1 MKINSIIDLVK
12 DLDTSRQ
19 TKNLNKLLIRIL
31 LHLQVE
37 FSTFISNAMTN
48 FIERIKSY
56 SKRKDAADMAI
67 RAWKSDNKKVYA
79 DFCKRMDAVAKG
91 NMSVLMDMYLMM
103 RDCVPPEALM
113 MYNWLSDFV
122 NVKDV
127 SDIANQQWAGQYTET
142 IARCITNKRL
152 WIGINVKT
160 GMVELLTSPKSGL
173 LMVHSETSIEIWNH
187 LPLEMRT
194 YLTEQLDLLMRN
206 SKGCFLLSKL
216 KKKMVYQF
224 LTYISQIVFLSHAV
238 FIGGF
243 MANLYDRVMEKKKDL
258 AYCMYYFVV
267 FDHGLLR
274 MTKLFNR
281 LLNSEEVDHGD
292 ILLAKSCVTMLANRS
307 IEMGAE
313 TKADWEDT
321 IEDCTPEIWK
331 EVMFALRK
339 VKGRRGNRKVIQ
351 SLDDILWGGKERI
364 KQGIRLFLEENTED
378 ISLAYLLQSLVKSGK
393 IKAST
398 RYMTFHRAIEQF
410 SQRHY
415 GHDIPQ
421 KRYGEIKELTL
432 NSPQRGS
439 SYTKAK
445 RIIDRWTDYFANNG

>member
-1 MKINSIIDLVK
+1 MI
-12 DLDTSRQ
+12 
-19 TKNLNKLLIRIL
+19 
-31 LHLQVE
+31 
-37 FSTFISNAMTN
+37 N

-56 SKRKDAADMAI
+56 SKRKDTADMAI
-67 RAWKSDNKKVYA
+67 RAWKSANEEAYA
-79 DFCKRMDAVAKG
+79 NFCKRIDAVAKG
-91 NMSVLMDMYLMM
+91 NISVMMDMYLMM

-122 NVKDV
+122 NGKDV
-127 SDIANQQWAGQYTET
+127 SDIANQQWAGQYTKT
-142 IARCITNKRL
+142 IARCITNKCL

-160 GMVELLTSPKSGL
+160 GTVELFPSPKSGL
-173 LMVHSETSIEIWNH
+173 LMVHSETPIEIWNR
-187 LPLEMRT
+187 LPQGVRS
-194 YLTEQLDLLMRN
+194 YLIGQLDMFMRN
-206 SKGCFLLSKL
+206 SKGCYLLSKL
-216 KKKMVYQF
+216 ERKMVYQF
-224 LTYISQIVFLSHAV
+224 LTYISQIVFLFHAV

-243 MANLYDRVMEKKKDL
+243 MANLYDRVMEKKEDL
-258 AYCMYYFVV
+258 VYCMYYFVV
-267 FDHGLLR
+267 FDHGLSR
-274 MTKLFNR
+274 MAKLLNR

-292 ILLAKSCVTMLANRS
+292 MLLVKSCVTMLANRS
-307 IEMGAE
+307 IEMGTE

-321 IEDCTPEIWK
+321 IEGCTPEFWK

-351 SLDDILWGGKERI
+351 SLDDILLGDKERI

-378 ISLAYLLQSLVKSGK
+378 ISLAYLLKSLVKSGK

-432 NSPQRGS
+432 NSPQRGN

-445 RIIDRWTDYFANNG
+445 RMIDQWTDFFINNG

>member
-1 MKINSIIDLVK
+1 
-12 DLDTSRQ
+12 
-19 TKNLNKLLIRIL
+19 
-31 LHLQVE
+31 
-37 FSTFISNAMTN
+37 MTN

-243 MANLYDRVMEKKKDL
+243 MANLYDRVMEKKEDL
-258 AYCMYYFVV
+258 AYCMYHFVV
-267 FDHGLLR
+267 FDHGLSR
-274 MTKLFNR
+274 MAKLLNR

-292 ILLAKSCVTMLANRS
+292 MLLIKSCVTLLVNRS
-307 IEMGAE
+307 VEMGTE

-321 IEDCTPEIWK
+321 IEGCTPEIWK

-351 SLDDILWGGKERI
+351 SLDDILSGDKERI
-364 KQGIRLFLEENTED
+364 KQGILLFLEENTED

>member
-1 MKINSIIDLVK
+1 MI
-12 DLDTSRQ
+12 
-19 TKNLNKLLIRIL
+19 
-31 LHLQVE
+31 
-37 FSTFISNAMTN
+37 N

-56 SKRKDAADMAI
+56 SKRKDTADMAI
-67 RAWKSDNKKVYA
+67 RAWKSANEEAYA
-79 DFCKRMDAVAKG
+79 NFCKRIDAVAKG
-91 NMSVLMDMYLMM
+91 NISVMMDMYLMM

-122 NVKDV
+122 NGKDV

-142 IARCITNKRL
+142 IARCITNMRL

-160 GMVELLTSPKSGL
+160 GTVELLTSPKSGL
-173 LMVHSETSIEIWNH
+173 LMVHSETPIEIWNH
-187 LPLEMRT
+187 LSLELKS
-194 YLTEQLDLLMRN
+194 YLIGQLDMFMRN
-206 SKGCFLLSKL
+206 SKGCRLFSKL
-216 KKKMVYQF
+216 ERKMVYQF
-224 LTYISQIVFLSHAV
+224 LAYIFQIVFLSHAV

-243 MANLYDRVMEKKKDL
+243 MANLYDRVMEKKEDL

-267 FDHGLLR
+267 FDHGLSR
-274 MTKLFNR
+274 MAKLLNR
-281 LLNSEEVDHGD
+281 LLNSDEVDSGD
-292 ILLAKSCVTMLANRS
+292 MLLVKSCVTMLVNGS

-321 IEDCTPEIWK
+321 VERCNPEIWK

-339 VKGRRGNRKVIQ
+339 IKGKRGNKKVIQ
-351 SLDDILWGGKERI
+351 SLDDILVGDKERI
-364 KQGIRLFLEENTED
+364 KQGVRLFLEENTED
-378 ISLAYLLQSLVKSGK
+378 ISLAYLLRSLVKSGK

-398 RYMTFHRAIEQF
+398 KYMTFHRAIEQF

-432 NSPQRGS
+432 NGPQMGN

-445 RIIDRWTDYFANNG
+445 RIIDRWTDYFINNG

>member
-1 MKINSIIDLVK
+1 MI
-12 DLDTSRQ
+12 
-19 TKNLNKLLIRIL
+19 
-31 LHLQVE
+31 
-37 FSTFISNAMTN
+37 N

-56 SKRKDAADMAI
+56 SKRKDTADMAI
-67 RAWKSDNKKVYA
+67 RAWKSANEEAYA
-79 DFCKRMDAVAKG
+79 NFCKRIDAVAKG
-91 NMSVLMDMYLMM
+91 NISVMMDMYLMM

-122 NVKDV
+122 NGKDV
-127 SDIANQQWAGQYTET
+127 SDIANQQWAGQYTKT
-142 IARCITNKRL
+142 IARCITNKCL

-160 GMVELLTSPKSGL
+160 GTVELFPSPKSGL
-173 LMVHSETSIEIWNH
+173 LMVHSETPIEIWNR
-187 LPLEMRT
+187 LPQGVRS
-194 YLTEQLDLLMRN
+194 YLIGQLDMFMRN
-206 SKGCFLLSKL
+206 SKGCYLLSKL
-216 KKKMVYQF
+216 ERKMVYQF
-224 LTYISQIVFLSHAV
+224 LTYISQIVFLSHTV

-243 MANLYDRVMEKKKDL
+243 MANLYDRVMEKKEDL

-267 FDHGLLR
+267 FDHGLSR
-274 MTKLFNR
+274 MAKLLNR

-292 ILLAKSCVTMLANRS
+292 MLLVKSCVTLLVNGS
-307 IEMGAE
+307 IEMGTE
-313 TKADWEDT
+313 TKADWENT
-321 IEDCTPEIWK
+321 AERCTSEIWK

-351 SLDDILWGGKERI
+351 SLDDILLGDKERI

-378 ISLAYLLQSLVKSGK
+378 ISLAYLLKSLVKSGK

-432 NSPQRGS
+432 NSPQRGN

-445 RIIDRWTDYFANNG
+445 RMIDQWTDFFINNG

>member
-1 MKINSIIDLVK
+1 MI
-12 DLDTSRQ
+12 
-19 TKNLNKLLIRIL
+19 
-31 LHLQVE
+31 
-37 FSTFISNAMTN
+37 N

-56 SKRKDAADMAI
+56 SKRKDAADMII

-91 NMSVLMDMYLMM
+91 NMSVLIDMYQMM
-103 RDCVPPEALM
+103 RDCTPPEALM

-122 NVKDV
+122 NGKDV
-127 SDIANQQWAGQYTET
+127 SDIANQQWVGQYTET
-142 IARCITNKRL
+142 IARCIINKRL

-160 GMVELLTSPKSGL
+160 GTVELLTSPKFGL
-173 LMVHSETSIEIWNH
+173 LMVHSETPIEIWNR
-187 LPLEMRT
+187 LPQELRS
-194 YLTEQLDLLMRN
+194 YLIGQLDMFMRN
-206 SKGCFLLSKL
+206 SKGCYLLSKL
-216 KKKMVYQF
+216 ERKMVYQF
-224 LTYISQIVFLSHAV
+224 LTYISQIIFLSHAV

-243 MANLYDRVMEKKKDL
+243 MANLYDRVMEKKEDL
-258 AYCMYYFVV
+258 AYCMYHFVV
-267 FDHGLLR
+267 FDHGLSR
-274 MTKLFNR
+274 MTKLLNR
-281 LLNSEEVDHGD
+281 LLNSEEVNHGD
-292 ILLAKSCVTMLANRS
+292 MLLVKSCVTLLVNRS
-307 IEMGAE
+307 VEIGTE
-313 TKADWEDT
+313 TKADWENT
-321 IEDCTPEIWK
+321 VERCTPEICK

-351 SLDDILWGGKERI
+351 SLDDILLGDKERI
-364 KQGIRLFLEENTED
+364 KQDILLFLEENTED
-378 ISLAYLLQSLVKSGK
+378 ISLAYLLKSLVKSGK

-445 RIIDRWTDYFANNG
+445 RIIDRWTDYFISNG

>member
-1 MKINSIIDLVK
+1 MI
-12 DLDTSRQ
+12 
-19 TKNLNKLLIRIL
+19 
-31 LHLQVE
+31 
-37 FSTFISNAMTN
+37 N

-67 RAWKSDNKKVYA
+67 RAWKSANEEVYA
-79 DFCKRMDAVAKG
+79 DFCKRIDAVSKG
-91 NMSVLMDMYLMM
+91 DISVLIDMYQMM
-103 RDCVPPEALM
+103 RDCTPPEALI

-122 NVKDV
+122 NGKGV
-127 SDIANQQWAGQYTET
+127 SGVENQQWAGQYTET
-142 IARCITNKRL
+142 IARCITNKCL

-160 GMVELLTSPKSGL
+160 GTVELLTSPKSGL
-173 LMVHSETSIEIWNH
+173 LMVHSETPIEIWNH
-187 LPLEMRT
+187 LSQELKS
-194 YLTEQLDLLMRN
+194 YLSEQLDKLMRN
-206 SKGCFLLSKL
+206 SKGCYLLSKL
-216 KKKMVYQF
+216 ERKMVYQC
-224 LTYISQIVFLSHAV
+224 LMYIFQIIFLSHAV

-243 MANLYDRVMEKKKDL
+243 MANLYDRVMEKKEDL

-267 FDHGLLR
+267 FDHGLSR
-274 MTKLFNR
+274 MAKSLNR
-281 LLNSEEVDHGD
+281 LLNCEEVDHGD
-292 ILLAKSCVTMLANRS
+292 MLLVKSCVTLLVNRS

-313 TKADWEDT
+313 TKADWENT
-321 IEDCTPEIWK
+321 GERCNPEIWK

-351 SLDDILWGGKERI
+351 SLDDILMGNKECI
-364 KQGIRLFLEENTED
+364 KQGIHLFLEENTED
-378 ISLAYLLQSLVKSGK
+378 ISLAYLLKSLVKSGK

-410 SQRHY
+410 FQRHY

-432 NSPQRGS
+432 NSPQRES

-445 RIIDRWTDYFANNG
+445 RIIDRWTDYFGNNG

>member
-1 MKINSIIDLVK
+1 
-12 DLDTSRQ
+12 
-19 TKNLNKLLIRIL
+19 
-31 LHLQVE
+31 
-37 FSTFISNAMTN
+37 MTN

-243 MANLYDRVMEKKKDL
+243 MANLYDRVMEKKEDL

-267 FDHGLLR
+267 FDHGLSR
-274 MTKLFNR
+274 MAKLLNR

-292 ILLAKSCVTMLANRS
+292 ILLVKSCVTLLVNGS

-313 TKADWEDT
+313 TKADWENT
-321 IEDCTPEIWK
+321 VEKCNPEIWK

>member
-1 MKINSIIDLVK
+1 M
-12 DLDTSRQ
+12 
-19 TKNLNKLLIRIL
+19 
-31 LHLQVE
+31 
-37 FSTFISNAMTN
+37 
-48 FIERIKSY
+48 
-56 SKRKDAADMAI
+56 
-67 RAWKSDNKKVYA
+67 
-79 DFCKRMDAVAKG
+79 
-91 NMSVLMDMYLMM
+91 
-103 RDCVPPEALM
+103 
-113 MYNWLSDFV
+113 
-122 NVKDV
+122 
-127 SDIANQQWAGQYTET
+127 
-142 IARCITNKRL
+142 
-152 WIGINVKT
+152 
-160 GMVELLTSPKSGL
+160 
-173 LMVHSETSIEIWNH
+173 
-187 LPLEMRT
+187 
-194 YLTEQLDLLMRN
+194 
-206 SKGCFLLSKL
+206 SKL
-216 KKKMVYQF
+216 ERKMVYQS
-224 LTYISQIVFLSHAV
+224 LTYILRIIILSHAV
-238 FIGGF
+238 FVGGL
-243 MANLYDRVMEKKKDL
+243 MANLYDYVMEKKETL

-351 SLDDILWGGKERI
+351 SLDDILLGDKERI

>member
-1 MKINSIIDLVK
+1 M
-12 DLDTSRQ
+12 
-19 TKNLNKLLIRIL
+19 
-31 LHLQVE
+31 
-37 FSTFISNAMTN
+37 
-48 FIERIKSY
+48 
-56 SKRKDAADMAI
+56 ADMAM
-67 RAWKSDNKKVYA
+67 RAWKSAHEEVYA

-91 NMSVLMDMYLMM
+91 DVSVLMDMYLMM
-103 RDCVPPEALM
+103 QKCTPPEALM
-113 MYNWLSDFV
+113 MYDWLSDFM
-122 NVKDV
+122 NGQDV
-127 SDIANQQWAGQYTET
+127 QNMTNQQWAGKYTD
-142 IARCITNKRL
+142 IVAQCITNKRL
-152 WIGINVKT
+152 WIGINIKT
-160 GMVELLTSPKSGL
+160 GAVDLLASAKSDL
-173 LMVHSETSIEIWNH
+173 LMVRSETPIEIWNH
-187 LPLEMRT
+187 LPQETRV
-194 YLTEQLDLLMRN
+194 YLTGQLDALMKN
-206 SKGCFLLSKL
+206 SKGCYLLSKL
-216 KKKMVYQF
+216 ERKMVYQF

-243 MANLYDRVMEKKKDL
+243 MANLYDRVMEKKEDL

-267 FDHGLLR
+267 FDHGLSR
-274 MTKLFNR
+274 MAKLLNR

-292 ILLAKSCVTMLANRS
+292 MLLVKSCVTLLVNGS
-307 IEMGAE
+307 IEMGTE
-313 TKADWEDT
+313 TKADWENT
-321 IEDCTPEIWK
+321 AERCTSEIWK

-351 SLDDILWGGKERI
+351 SLDDILLGDKERI
-364 KQGIRLFLEENTED
+364 KQGILLFLEENTED
-378 ISLAYLLQSLVKSGK
+378 ISLAYLLKSLVKSGK

>member
-1 MKINSIIDLVK
+1 
-12 DLDTSRQ
+12 
-19 TKNLNKLLIRIL
+19 
-31 LHLQVE
+31 
-37 FSTFISNAMTN
+37 MTN

-351 SLDDILWGGKERI
+351 SLDDILLGDKERI
-364 KQGIRLFLEENTED
+364 KQGILLFLEENTED
-378 ISLAYLLQSLVKSGK
+378 ISLAYLLKSLVKSGK
-393 IKAST
+393 IKASK

>member
-1 MKINSIIDLVK
+1 MI
-12 DLDTSRQ
+12 
-19 TKNLNKLLIRIL
+19 
-31 LHLQVE
+31 
-37 FSTFISNAMTN
+37 N

-56 SKRKDAADMAI
+56 SKRKDTADMAI
-67 RAWKSDNKKVYA
+67 RAWKSANEEAYA
-79 DFCKRMDAVAKG
+79 NFCKRIDAVAKG
-91 NMSVLMDMYLMM
+91 NISVMMDMYLMM

-122 NVKDV
+122 NGKDV

-142 IARCITNKRL
+142 IARCITNKCL

-160 GMVELLTSPKSGL
+160 GTVELFPSPKSGL
-173 LMVHSETSIEIWNH
+173 LMVHSETPIEIWNR
-187 LPLEMRT
+187 LPQGLRS
-194 YLTEQLDLLMRN
+194 YLIGQLDMFMRN
-206 SKGCFLLSKL
+206 SKGCYLLSKL
-216 KKKMVYQF
+216 ERKMVYQF
-224 LTYISQIVFLSHAV
+224 LTYISQIIFLSYAV

-243 MANLYDRVMEKKKDL
+243 MANLYDRVMEKKEDL
-258 AYCMYYFVV
+258 AYCMYHFVV
-267 FDHGLLR
+267 FDHGLSR
-274 MTKLFNR
+274 MAKLLNH

-292 ILLAKSCVTMLANRS
+292 MLLVKSCVTMLANRS

-313 TKADWEDT
+313 TKADWENT
-321 IEDCTPEIWK
+321 VERCNPEIWK

-339 VKGRRGNRKVIQ
+339 IKGKRGNKKVIQ
-351 SLDDILWGGKERI
+351 SLDDILIGDKERI
-364 KQGIRLFLEENTED
+364 KLGILLFLEENTED
-378 ISLAYLLQSLVKSGK
+378 INLAYLLKSLVKSGK